1 MSVQSQIDRIEQN
14 VENTYDVLEEA
25 GAVMPETRN
34 SNNLAETAAS
44 ICAVLYGKEQSLT
57 KEQKAQVQRN
67 IGVVGAIT
75 PQDYGAKGDNSTD
88 DTQAFQTALANNR
101 IVYVP
106 GGSYK
111 LSGELIIENN
121 CQIELAQDA
130 VLYFTQT
137 TGNCISLKMCSWVKG
152 NHATVSVPYAFAG
165 NVINIDTGYTDDL
178 YDTPPFT
185 HWDPVWKPGRYI
197 TDLNIVKPNAYGL
210 NYSDNGEC
218 SGTAIFINTDGN
230 DTSTFLWGVDLSG
243 LRIAGAFT
251 YGVYGITSNFN
262 GGDGW
267 NHDMR
272 VGGLIAG
279 CETGVYLK
287 QVHKVYLSTLVQP
300 QKARTGVA
308 YAKNG
313 IYLDNCKYINLLN
326 GRTFDWNSE
335 FTLWQDGNEH
345 QHLAL
350 IGNCPGLVLE
360 DWNYYAF
367 TGYDVRD
374 LIYTDTPSNLE
385 KMVILQEPFT
395 RWFKPKDGVPYFND
409 GDLEKPL
416 LLKEQFDSCFLVDF
430 IPNVEDVLP
439 KAINTDGTIF
449 NGIGYV
455 KSGKTLSLTTGEFAD
470 SEYYGCT
477 GLIRINKGNA
487 LYTKALSFS
496 GSGNEGGVIYDASFN
511 RITSFTSQTV
521 SGMSYYFTY
530 AETDEGFA
538 LTVNAPTSVA
548 YIALTFKSDKIG
560 NNPAISIN
568 EPMSVTPIGFLADGV
583 EVKSENIYGLDT
595 ALEAVLAD
603 AKASGD
609 FKGDKGDTGA
619 SGTSVTVKSVSEST
633 ADGGSNVVTFSNGKT
648 VTIKNGSKGSTGS
661 AGKTPVRGTDYWTAA
676 DKTEIINSVIASLP
690 VYSGEVV

>member
-1 MSVQSQIDRIEQN
+1 MSVQSQIDRINEN
-14 VENTYDVLEEA
+14 VASTYSVLEEA
-25 GAVMPETRN
+25 GATMPQARN
-34 SNNLAETAAS
+34 SDNLSSTAAS
-44 ICAVLYGKEQSLT
+44 ISAVLYGKEQALS

-67 IGVVGAIT
+67 IGVVGVIT

-88 DTQAFQTALANNR
+88 DTQAFQDALANNR
-101 IVYVP
+101 IVFVP

-111 LSGELIIENN
+111 LSGELIIGNN
-121 CQIELAQDA
+121 CQLELAQDA

-152 NHATVSVPYAFAG
+152 NHATVSVPYAFTG

-300 QKARTGVA
+300 QRARTGVA
-308 YAKNG
+308 YAKYG
-313 IYLDNCKYINLLN
+313 IYLDNSRYINLLN

-335 FTLWQDGNEH
+335 FTLWEDGNEN
-345 QHLAL
+345 QHIVM
-350 IGNCPGLVLE
+350 IGDCSGLVLE

-367 TGYDVRD
+367 TGYDIRS
-374 LIYTDTPSNLE
+374 LIYTDTPANLE
-385 KMVILQEPFT
+385 RMVILQEPFT
-395 RWFKPKDGVPYFND
+395 RWFKPKDRLPYFND
-409 GDLEKPL
+409 GDFEKPL
-416 LLKEQFDSCFLVDF
+416 LLKEQFDACFAVDSVNNF
-430 IPNVEDVLP
+430 DDVLP
-439 KAINTDGTIF
+439 LAINKDGTIF
-449 NGIGYV
+449 NGIGYI
-455 KSGKTLSLTTGEFAD
+455 KSGQYWKPWSGELGE
-470 SEYYGCT
+470 STYYGCT
-477 GLIRINKGNA
+477 GLIKVKPGDTV
-487 LYTKALSFS
+487 YTKSLNFS
-496 GSGNEGGVIYDASFN
+496 ADGSTGAILYDASFN
-511 RITSFTSQTV
+511 RINSCTGNTV
-521 SGMSYYFTY
+521 TTMTHYFGY
-530 AETDEGFA
+530 ALTDYGFA
-538 LTVNAPTSVA
+538 LTINSNSSTASVA
-548 YIALTFKSDKIG
+548 YIAFSFKSDQIG
-560 NNPAISIN
+560 AEPAVAIN
-568 EPMSVTPIGFLADGV
+568 EPISLSSHGFLADGI
-583 EVKSENIYGLDT
+583 EVKSENVYGLDT
-595 ALEAVLAD
+595 ALEVVLAE

-609 FKGDKGDTGA
+609 FKGDKGDKGDTGA
-619 SGTSVTVKSVSEST
+619 
-633 ADGGSNVVTFSNGKT
+633 
-648 VTIKNGSKGSTGS
+648 TGATGA